1 MDNSLTNLMNESQ
14 CLENKYVLELNIT
27 ETNRKNIKLILFI
40 IGFALNFIVL
50 FINNVITN
58 ILIYITALLCIFS
71 GINFIYK
78 NNNYIKENAIL
89 FSVYLVSIIF
99 EFILIIN
106 NDSNLINILSLLIT
120 MLYQIIYITNFE

>member
-14 CLENKYVLELNIT
+14 CLENKYLLELNIT
-27 ETNRKNIKLILFI
+27 ETNRNNIKLILFI
-40 IGFALNFIVL
+40 IGFVLNFIVL
-50 FINNVITN
+50 FINNVLTN

-78 NNNYIKENAIL
+78 NNNYIKENTIL

>member
-14 CLENKYVLELNIT
+14 CQENKYLLELNIT

-40 IGFALNFIVL
+40 IGFVLNCIVL
-50 FINNVITN
+50 FINNVVTN
-58 ILIYITALLCIFS
+58 ILIYLIALLCIFS

-78 NNNYIKENAIL
+78 NNNYIKENVIL

-106 NDSNLINILSLLIT
+106 NDSNIINILSLLIT